1 MKLSIN
7 ETKDKWN
14 YVYIKINDYQPKQK
28 SAQVSVNIMTLS
40 ITKISIN
47 ESKYKWDQA

>member
-1 MKLSIN
+1 MKLRIN
-7 ETKDKWN
+7 ETM
-14 YVYIKINDYQPKQK
+14 YTLKINDNQPKQK

-47 ESKYKWDQA
+47 ESKYK